1 MAPSRRINYPLQG
14 RHSTQNFPRPRMAP
28 PRTITMVTLPHG
40 NRLPLRGGRQSVR
53 VLVQLLVSRG
63 YSVGVRL
70 APLNVLSLV
79 PAEDRPFLF
88 FFRDALLTVREQAVA
103 PVAAAPDSEESPV
116 WVSDSDDSSVVDTDH
131 PELG

>member
-1 MAPSRRINYPLQG
+1 
-14 RHSTQNFPRPRMAP
+14 MAP
-28 PRTITMVTLPHG
+28 PRTITTVTLPNA
-40 NRLPLRGGRQSVR
+40 NRLQLRGGRQSVR

-63 YSVGVRL
+63 YLVRVHL

-88 FFRDALLTVREQAVA
+88 FFREMLLTVREQTVA
-103 PVAAAPDSEESPV
+103 PVVAAPLLDSEESSV
-116 WVSDSDDSSVVDTDH
+116 WVSASNDSSAVDPDC

>member
-1 MAPSRRINYPLQG
+1 
-14 RHSTQNFPRPRMAP
+14 MAP

-63 YSVGVRL
+63 YSVGVCL

-79 PAEDRPFLF
+79 PAEDRPFSF
-88 FFRDALLTVREQAVA
+88 FFREALLTVCEQAVA
-103 PVAAAPDSEESPV
+103 PVVAAPLLDSEESSV
-116 WVSDSDDSSVVDTDH
+116 WVSASNDSSAVDPDR

>member
-1 MAPSRRINYPLQG
+1 
-14 RHSTQNFPRPRMAP
+14 MAP
-28 PRTITMVTLPHG
+28 PRTITTVTLPNG
-40 NRLPLRGGRQSVR
+40 NRLQLRGGRQSVR

-70 APLNVLSLV
+70 ASLNVLSLV

-88 FFRDALLTVREQAVA
+88 FFRDALLAVCERAVA
-103 PVAAAPDSEESPV
+103 PVAAAPDSEESSV
-116 WVSDSDDSSVVDTDH
+116 WVSDSDNSSVVDPDH